1 MVSGENGD
9 MLVGHLNKGNPTS
22 LETGQIGSHSNRV
35 FCIKWHPEDDN
46 LFYSG
51 GWDKSVFMWDV
62 RTKTAVKNIYGFYIG
77 GQAIDVKGN

>member
-9 MLVGHLNKGNPTS
+9 MLIGHLNKGNPTS

-35 FCIKWHPEDDN
+35 FCIKWHPEDVN

-62 RTKTAVKNIYGFYIG
+62 RTKTAVKNIYGYYIG